1 MTSEVKS
8 SNIQL
13 FTLKNKLSVFLAK
26 KNAFI
31 NNLNTNKWLSNEDN
45 FSIDILSHKNPW
57 NEYYLLKRIVP
68 KQRGAEMTKTFL
80 LLYLGSFPK
89 CGKMWMGRM
98 SSARPV
104 GPEGH
109 FVWILSSPPSVS
121 DLGKVA
127 LRKFTSSQIKS
138 LIIQKQ

>member
-45 FSIDILSHKNPW
+45 FSIDILSHKNPR
-57 NEYYLLKRIVP
+57 NEFYLLKWIVP

-89 CGKMWMGRM
+89 CGKMWLGRM